1 MGIYLTYK
9 ERYKQTTQTQ
19 ITETIIEKEVN
30 ILKWWQKGLMW
41 IGGITIL
48 ITAVIVLCSFYKL
61 KKKFSIT
68 EYIGIK

>member
-19 ITETIIEKEVN
+19 IIETIMEKEVN

-41 IGGITIL
+41 VGILTIL
-48 ITAVIVLCSFYKL
+48 WITL
-61 KKKFSIT
+61 KILLKTRISV
-68 EYIGIK
+68 